1 MQVCTLQCTN
11 VITLKIN
18 QEWLFC
24 FKVKNPK
31 KKRKKAEINENGLTK
46 ENQKENRKFPSKRS
60 TLYENCCMH
69 GDFARQKSIS
79 LFSFTIF
86 GSILLKKQILSETKI
101 IRTPPIIVVRSSYLF
116 SS

>member
-24 FKVKNPK
+24 VKVKNPK

-46 ENQKENRKFPSKRS
+46 
-60 TLYENCCMH
+60 
-69 GDFARQKSIS
+69 
-79 LFSFTIF
+79 
-86 GSILLKKQILSETKI
+86 
-101 IRTPPIIVVRSSYLF
+101 
-116 SS
+116 